1 MSSYD
6 RYQPMWNPYRHNQGE
21 SGGTQGRGGA
31 EDDSGHHGAYH
42 DDMYQMGSHHQSSL
56 PYHGQG
62 YPPYPVPSYNGSSSD
77 MQYMMQAIIRLESQM
92 EKISQLM
99 TQYNELLQSMHD
111 QEDTKC
117 VQGSGGGA
125 IIVRM

>member
-1 MSSYD
+1 MSSYNP
-6 RYQPMWNPYRHNQGE
+6 YQPIWDPYRHNQGG
-21 SGGTQGRGGA
+21 SGGAHGHGET
-31 EDDSGHHGAYH
+31 EDVSGHHGTH
-42 DDMYQMGSHHQSSL
+42 QDDLYQMGVPQEGPL

-62 YPPYPVPSYNGSSSD
+62 YPSYTAPSYNVTSAD

-92 EKISQLM
+92 DNISQLM